1 VLEVRVHACERE
13 RFKGTGR
20 VGAEGVRCALLTARS
35 IPSPSQSSSP
45 RPAPRARVEASGGAV
60 VRLAIAR
67 PTTEIPLAPSCRVC
81 GAQLGLSDI
90 PVLSGAEL
98 THAAGFAEPAQLRR
112 TVRARP
118 ACVPPARPPVE
129 ASRRSR
135 EVVAP
140 AARADDATAMSE
152 RLQGGGWAG
161 LVVDSAG
168 SEARRSLRGLLQD
181 GQVC

>member
-118 ACVPPARPPVE
+118 ACVPPRPARPPVE
-129 ASRRSR
+129 AIRRSR

-140 AARADDATAMSE
+140 AARADD
-152 RLQGGGWAG
+152 
-161 LVVDSAG
+161 
-168 SEARRSLRGLLQD
+168 
-181 GQVC
+181 